1 MAITIEVDTHL
12 ACKILRS
19 DIVSNLSYDGIEA
32 VIDYYNGIGEDIS
45 FDQSLFWCFH
55 RYNNAIEA
63 VNDFDSDEVENIIR
77 DIKDENPDEP
87 VDNDDV
93 EFECKHWLTE
103 HTVCIPMNDGSV
115 IVNTEF

>member
-32 VIDYYNGIGEDIS
+32 VIDYYNSIGEDIS
-45 FDQSLFWCFH
+45 FDQSLFWVFH
-55 RYNNAIEA
+55 RYENAVAA
-63 VNDFDSDEVENIIR
+63 VNDHDDSIVL
-77 DIKDENPDEP
+77 DIVNDLKDENDGSI
-87 VDNDDV
+87 DQDDV
-93 EFECKHWLTE
+93 EYECKNWLVDN
-103 HTVCIPMNDGSV
+103 TVCIPMSDGSV